1 MQQLLENNL
10 TLIRHIIQALNGQ
23 TRKNRIYPDQPVDPQ
38 TAASVILLLGSRKNI
53 QTNGSEPCL
62 IFNKRSSKVRQP
74 GDLCFPGGSITP
86 RLDSHLSKLF
96 SMPFTSLGRW
106 KYCSQWRHTH
116 PQAARRLSLFWATGL
131 RESFEE
137 MRLNPLGVKF
147 LGPLPPQSLVMFRRV
162 IYPMVAWVRR
172 QKIFF
177 PNWEV
182 EKIIY
187 VPLREMLDAANY
199 RRYRLSLP
207 ARENEKSSAA
217 GPVYPCFHFLDS
229 SKPEILWGATYRIAT
244 LFMEYVFDFKP
255 PAIET
260 LPVVEGRLDSSYMT
274 GYK

>member
-1 MQQLLENNL
+1 MRQLLENKV
-10 TLIRHIIQALNGQ
+10 TLIRHITQALNGQ
-23 TRKNRIYPDQPVDPQ
+23 VRQNSIYPDQPVDPQ
-38 TAASVILLLGSRKNI
+38 TAASVILLLGSHKNN
-53 QTNGSEPCL
+53 QTNRSEPCL

-86 RLDSHLSKLF
+86 RLDAHLSKLF
-96 SMPFTSLGRW
+96 SMPFTPLGRW
-106 KYCSQWRHTH
+106 KYWTQWQDTH
-116 PQAARRLSLFWATGL
+116 PRAARCLSLFWATGL

-172 QKIFF
+172 QKRFF

-207 ARENEKSSAA
+207 ARENGKSPAA
-217 GPVYPCFHFLDS
+217 GPDYPCFYFLDGS
-229 SKPEILWGATYRIAT
+229 RPEILWGATYRIAT
-244 LFMEYVFDFKP
+244 LFMEYVFGFKS
-255 PAIET
+255 PAVET
-260 LPVVEGRLDSSYMT
+260 LPVVEGRLDSAYMT

>member
-10 TLIRHIIQALNGQ
+10 NLIRHIIQALNGQ
-23 TRKNRIYPDQPVDPQ
+23 ARQNSIYPAQPVDPQ
-38 TAASVILLLGSRKNI
+38 TAASVILLLGSHKNI

-62 IFNKRSSKVRQP
+62 IFNKRSLKVRQP
-74 GDLCFPGGSITP
+74 GDLCFPGGSVTP
-86 RLDSHLSKLF
+86 RLDSHLSKLL
-96 SMPFTSLGRW
+96 SLPFTSLGRW
-106 KYCSQWRHTH
+106 KYWSQWQDAQ

-172 QKIFF
+172 QKKFF

-199 RRYRLSLP
+199 RRYHLSLST
-207 ARENEKSSAA
+207 RQNEKSSQS
-217 GPVYPCFHFLDS
+217 GPDYPCFYFQDDNG
-229 SKPEILWGATYRIAT
+229 PEILWGATYRIAT
-244 LFMEYVFDFKP
+244 VFMEYVFGFKP
-255 PAIET
+255 PAFET
-260 LPVVEGRLDSSYMT
+260 LPVVEGRLDSAYMT